1 MHLEAFTETLYP
13 REKLVDQTFPSFS
26 RFLALM
32 LSLCCVDVTRH
43 ILAQLKWFPT
53 LFWKE
58 NKFRLFLFFKKL
70 AERHKWLFE

>member
-1 MHLEAFTETLYP
+1 
-13 REKLVDQTFPSFS
+13 
-26 RFLALM
+26 LM